1 MNEPRLHV
9 GLSKVQNSKTDFK
22 KDFNNLEHAIWQ
34 ANAIVI
40 STIPGP
46 NPVFIIK
53 VAEGKYKI
61 SFNNPIFAVYAI
73 IID

>member
-1 MNEPRLHV
+1 MNHDCMSVYQRC
-9 GLSKVQNSKTDFK
+9 KIRRQIFK

-34 ANAIVI
+34 ANAIAI

-46 NPVFIIK
+46 NHVFIIK

>member
-1 MNEPRLHV
+1 MNHDCMSVYQRC
-9 GLSKVQNSKTDFK
+9 KIRRQIFK

-34 ANAIVI
+34 ANAIAI

-53 VAEGKYKI
+53 VAEENIK
-61 SFNNPIFAVYAI
+61 SLQ
-73 IID
+73 